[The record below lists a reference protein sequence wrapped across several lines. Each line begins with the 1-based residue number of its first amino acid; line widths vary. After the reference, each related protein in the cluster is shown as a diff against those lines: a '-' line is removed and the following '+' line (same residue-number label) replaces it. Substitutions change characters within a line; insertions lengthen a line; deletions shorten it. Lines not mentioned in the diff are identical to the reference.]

1 MHSERANGNITE
13 SKWYILSNE
22 GNGRPMKKDITLLA
36 GFWGDSFMEH
46 VGLEPGSEKKKLLP
60 RRNDVGS
67 LAKTH
72 FELLLLAVSRGDGR
86 NLKEE

>member
-1 MHSERANGNITE
+1 MEDV
-13 SKWYILSNE
+13 
-22 GNGRPMKKDITLLA
+22 GR
-36 GFWGDSFMEH
+36 
-46 VGLEPGSEKKKLLP
+46 EPGSEKKKLLP